1 MSRWYAE
8 VVVTGVCASRGRS
21 AMLVFL
27 LAEGYR
33 VKEDASRKLV
43 REEEEYVGREVDLYA
58 RNQNNCSEDRSC
70 GHHQR
75 PRPHLDPYQRFHQR
89 EQAAWQRVSRD
100 AFCGRARVTLRSAVG
115 PRDEREAGGF

>member
-8 VVVTGVCASRGRS
+8 AAVRGLCASRDCF

-33 VKEDASRKLV
+33 VREDASRKLSL
-43 REEEEYVGREVDLYA
+43 EEESSGREVDLCA
-58 RNQNNCSEDRSC
+58 RNRNNRSEDRSC

-75 PRPHLDPYQRFHQR
+75 PKPHLDPYQQFHQR
-89 EQAAWQRVSRD
+89 EQGAWQRASRD

-115 PRDEREAGGF
+115 PRDGKEAGEF